1 MATQTIDAI
10 LAADALKA
18 GIVPTAAYATAT
30 DYIIDLRGIKEKALL
45 VKNTGANSLTYTI
58 LGSLDAG
65 AAYDLVIKGDTVVA
79 TVSQDLTRDSTYCTH
94 WKIRVKAAAVTA
106 ATIKFAGIGC

>member
-18 GIVPTAAYATAT
+18 GIVPLIAYDATT
-30 DYIIDLRGIKEKALL
+30 DFTLDLRGVKEKALL
-45 VKNTGANSLTYTI
+45 VINTGANTATYTV

-65 AAYDLVIKGDTVVA
+65 ASYDLVVKADTPVLTA
-79 TVSQDLTRDSTYCTH
+79 AQDLFRNSEYCTH
-94 WKIRVKAAAVTA
+94 WKVRVKAAAATT